1 MRRRL
6 VVSEV
11 EQVEGGA
18 EGDAQIEVLGEGV
31 VPQRVFTLQVT
42 PRAGL
47 TTPYHALFMQG
58 RCWPSAPSSSSF
70 TRQVGP
76 V

>member
-11 EQVEGGA
+11 EPVEGGA

-42 PRAGL
+42 PVLVYQTLTCPIHAGEVL
-47 TTPYHALFMQG
+47 AE
-58 RCWPSAPSSSSF
+58 
-70 TRQVGP
+70 
-76 V
+76 